1 MSAEQPI
8 ESTDIPPEIDDLYEG
23 EWIAWDTITREVVA
37 HHVELKQVVQLA
49 RPTQAKGHT
58 IYFHHILPPDA
69 VLVGGFD
76 VLCPVPTSFA
86 RGCRWRCEVLP

>member
-1 MSAEQPI
+1 MSNDRTA

-37 HHVELKQVVQLA
+37 HHVELKQVVQQA
-49 RPTQAKGHT
+49 RPAQAEGHT

-69 VLVGGFD
+69 ILVGGF
-76 VLCPVPTSFA
+76 
-86 RGCRWRCEVLP
+86 

>member
-1 MSAEQPI
+1 MSTEQAV

-37 HHVELKQVVQLA
+37 HHVELKQVVQQA

-58 IYFHHILPPDA
+58 IYFHHIVPPDA
-69 VLVGGFD
+69 VLVGGF
-76 VLCPVPTSFA
+76 
-86 RGCRWRCEVLP
+86 

>member
-1 MSAEQPI
+1 MTAEQAL
-8 ESTDIPPEIDDLYEG
+8 ESTDIPPEIYGLYEG

-49 RPTQAKGHT
+49 RPTQAKGPT

-69 VLVGGFD
+69 VLVGGASERCNSRPGFA
-76 VLCPVPTSFA
+76 VRSPVPFST
-86 RGCRWRCEVLP
+86 